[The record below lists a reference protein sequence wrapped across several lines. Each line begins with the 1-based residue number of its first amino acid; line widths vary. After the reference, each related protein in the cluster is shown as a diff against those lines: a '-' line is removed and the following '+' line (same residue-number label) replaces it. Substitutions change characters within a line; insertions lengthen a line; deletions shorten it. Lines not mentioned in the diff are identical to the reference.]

1 MLPMRKSK
9 MAKST
14 RSSNRRPWEHTRY
27 NSEYGF
33 PDYRE
38 GKMGKVIGPCHVS
51 CFHHFHPPGFC
62 RKALNYIFIT
72 HALLHLVIRV
82 NVSNNVTVVG
92 VRFPLSFSALVVAA
106 TPRVSPSFPG
116 NVFFAEV
123 DVDSLNHLGA
133 RSLGGRNA
141 AKLPSS
147 MSGLPQMA

>member
-27 NSEYGF
+27 NLDYGF
-33 PDYRE
+33 TYYRE
-38 GKMGKVIGPCHVS
+38 GQMGKVIGPCHVS

-62 RKALNYIFIT
+62 RKALNCIFIT

-106 TPRVSPSFPG
+106 TPRMPPSFPG
-116 NVFFAEV
+116 NCSSQPFIVQWLSSSIFPFCSFV
-123 DVDSLNHLGA
+123 
-133 RSLGGRNA
+133 RSVVVPLW
-141 AKLPSS
+141 
-147 MSGLPQMA
+147 